1 MLSISTAYLLGSIP
15 FGYILVRLFR
25 RADMREQGSGNIGAT
40 NVARSGG
47 TKLGVVTLLFDIGKA
62 YAAVVIAT
70 LLTFRRGVYDVE
82 VAAAVAAVM
91 GHIFPVWLGFRG
103 GKGVASALGVFLVLT
118 WPSAVGILL
127 VFAVVFAL
135 TRYVSL
141 ASIVGLA
148 TFPLFGF
155 YFVAQHTPMVKFRIS
170 LYSSVDYCEAPW
182 EHSAP
187 DEWHGEPLQR
197 WLWIGNRYGRGGGMS
212 RIAVLGAGAWGTALA
227 ISLARRG
234 GHTIALWSFLPELA
248 SEMKETGVN
257 SLFLPGH
264 TVPAG
269 VLITADL
276 AVAVKDAEIVLCVTP
291 SEHLRGV
298 MKQIA
303 PLLTRDQILVSAT
316 KGLEE
321 KSLLRMSQVI
331 VSLTENPCGVLSGPS
346 FAAEVAAGIPTAI
359 VAAGTPVVAQTIQR
373 EFSSPTLRIYT
384 NEDVTGVELGGAL
397 KNVIALAAGV
407 VHGLNQGNNAAA
419 ALITRGIAE
428 ITRLAVACGGRRQT
442 LAGLSGLGD
451 LVLTCT
457 GSLSRNRMVGIELG
471 KGRQLAAILEGMN
484 GKVAE
489 GVVSTAAALGLAARY
504 GVEMPITEQMD
515 AILHRGKSPKV
526 AIHELMT
533 RPGKDE

>member
-1 MLSISTAYLLGSIP
+1 
-15 FGYILVRLFR
+15 
-25 RADMREQGSGNIGAT
+25 
-40 NVARSGG
+40 
-47 TKLGVVTLLFDIGKA
+47 
-62 YAAVVIAT
+62 
-70 LLTFRRGVYDVE
+70 
-82 VAAAVAAVM
+82 
-91 GHIFPVWLGFRG
+91 
-103 GKGVASALGVFLVLT
+103 
-118 WPSAVGILL
+118 
-127 VFAVVFAL
+127 
-135 TRYVSL
+135 
-141 ASIVGLA
+141 
-148 TFPLFGF
+148 
-155 YFVAQHTPMVKFRIS
+155 
-170 LYSSVDYCEAPW
+170 
-182 EHSAP
+182 
-187 DEWHGEPLQR
+187 
-197 WLWIGNRYGRGGGMS
+197 MS

-234 GHTIALWSFLPELA
+234 GHSLALWSFLPELA
-248 SEMKETGVN
+248 EEMRDTGVN

-276 AVAVKDAEIVLCVTP
+276 AVAVKEAEIVLCVTP

-298 MKQIA
+298 MKQIV
-303 PLLTRDQILVSAT
+303 PLLSRDQIVVSAA

-331 VSLTENPCGVLSGPS
+331 ASVAENPCGVLSGPS

-359 VAAGTPVVAQTIQR
+359 VAAGTPVVARTIQR

-428 ITRLAVACGGRRQT
+428 ITRLAMACGGRRQT

>member
-1 MLSISTAYLLGSIP
+1 
-15 FGYILVRLFR
+15 
-25 RADMREQGSGNIGAT
+25 
-40 NVARSGG
+40 
-47 TKLGVVTLLFDIGKA
+47 
-62 YAAVVIAT
+62 
-70 LLTFRRGVYDVE
+70 
-82 VAAAVAAVM
+82 
-91 GHIFPVWLGFRG
+91 
-103 GKGVASALGVFLVLT
+103 
-118 WPSAVGILL
+118 
-127 VFAVVFAL
+127 
-135 TRYVSL
+135 
-141 ASIVGLA
+141 
-148 TFPLFGF
+148 
-155 YFVAQHTPMVKFRIS
+155 
-170 LYSSVDYCEAPW
+170 
-182 EHSAP
+182 
-187 DEWHGEPLQR
+187 
-197 WLWIGNRYGRGGGMS
+197 MS

-234 GHTIALWSFLPELA
+234 GHTVALWSYLPELA
-248 SEMKETGVN
+248 VEMRETGVN
-257 SLFLPGH
+257 SLFLPGY

-269 VLITADL
+269 VLVTADL
-276 AVAVKDAEIVLCVTP
+276 AAAVKETEIVLCVTP

-303 PLLTRDQILVSAT
+303 PLLSRDQIVVSAT

-331 VSLTENPCGVLSGPS
+331 TSLTENPCGVLSGPS

-359 VAAGTPVVAQTIQR
+359 VAAGTPAVAQAIQR

-428 ITRLAVACGGRRQT
+428 ITRLAVACGGHRQT

-471 KGRQLAAILEGMN
+471 KGRKLAAILEEMN

-515 AILHRGKSPKV
+515 AILHRGKNPKE